1 MRSLKKLKIYLP
13 YDLFNSSPK
22 KMVSKRYLP
31 IMLLATRFML
41 AEIWN
46 QPSCPLTD
54 EWIKDMWNV
63 YAKNIIQSE

>member
-1 MRSLKKLKIYLP
+1 
-13 YDLFNSSPK
+13 
-22 KMVSKRYLP
+22 MVSKRYLP